1 VWARAATT
9 TGHATRLGTARG
21 TTHQGAVVRALGA
34 VAVESG
40 KGASCWDALRRWTWA
55 RAVRL
60 APRNAPTLAVVGAK
74 PTVTDAATSNTS
86 TIAIKM
92 PHRIEISGS
101 PLLDWRHGG
110 LELSGCDSLADRT
123 RSFSARI
130 LGLRPILVSAVREKT
145 AAEEGVRVLEGVGCW
160 RCVGC
165 GEKTFKFETRHAPRH
180 SK

>member
-1 VWARAATT
+1 M
-9 TGHATRLGTARG
+9 
-21 TTHQGAVVRALGA
+21 
-34 VAVESG
+34 ESG

-145 AAEEGVRVLEGVGCW
+145 VAEEGVRVLERCHTVGCW
-160 RCVGC
+160 KGGAVRRRSNLNPAAGPPGLTESLTGVPSWG
-165 GEKTFKFETRHAPRH
+165 GGAEERKT
-180 SK
+180 